1 MELAPLNI
9 YEYEF
14 DASVCYNAIDQDR
27 LLEASL
33 IPLTKQQQ
41 SYLENLITN
50 DVEILSTIINLTYCQ
65 QLLEMNSSIFFL
77 QLTALLRTTKSQQNQ
92 RLGYSFY
99 EAILQSPS
107 ATSLQVMDVVVKV
120 LSTNIRNDYA
130 EEISSFFNR
139 YIVKCK
145 SEYHQASSNV
155 TEKNRKCRLICL
167 LLLALY
173 KTNPS
178 LVLAVRYSVMDLIT
192 ENFKL
197 KEAVELY
204 GIFTTNAV
212 IGVDSF
218 PVSEQQPSP

>member
-14 DASVCYNAIDQDR
+14 DASVCYNAIDLDR

-50 DVEILSTIINLTYCQ
+50 DVEILSSIINLNYCQ
-65 QLLEMNSSIFFL
+65 QLLEMNSSIFSL
-77 QLTALLRTTKSQQNQ
+77 QLRALLRTTKSQQNQ
-92 RLGYSFY
+92 RLSYSFY

-107 ATSLQVMDVVVKV
+107 ATSLQLMDVVNKV
-120 LSTNIRNDYA
+120 LSTIRNDYA

-145 SEYHQASSNV
+145 SEYHQSSSNV

-173 KTNPS
+173 KNNPS

-204 GIFTTNAV
+204 GIFTTNTA

-218 PVSEQQPSP
+218 PVSEHQPSP